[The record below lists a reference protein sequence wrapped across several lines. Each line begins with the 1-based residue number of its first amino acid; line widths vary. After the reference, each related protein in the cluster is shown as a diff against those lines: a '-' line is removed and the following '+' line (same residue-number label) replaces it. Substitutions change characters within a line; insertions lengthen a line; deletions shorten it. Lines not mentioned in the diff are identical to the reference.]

1 MHKPKKNIDNRS
13 IQAQLSS
20 SQLNKELALT
30 KLIFQT
36 MSLGILV
43 VDKNQENVLL
53 YNESF
58 VESWELP
65 LNILEQ
71 GSAVEVFKHM
81 QIKANTSLT
90 FSPNIQQEAASEIRL
105 HNETYLEQYI
115 MVKNI
120 EAGVTG
126 IVYSFRN
133 ITLRKQLENQLEQQA
148 MFDSLTGL
156 PNRHLL
162 IDQLQKEIAYAK
174 RNNNYIAVFF
184 IDLDSFKAIN
194 DTFGHNVGDQL
205 LKTFG
210 QRLKKYVRE
219 EDIVARLSG
228 DEFVVTM
235 TSNNIGLEYFNKIID
250 RFFKYIVQ
258 PYNFVEQELIVTAS
272 IGISFYPQD
281 GADAVTLIKNADA
294 AMYHAKEKGKNTFRI
309 YNEEMSTQL
318 LMRLQLEHDLHIAI
332 QKKELFLHYQP
343 VIDLNTNQIKSV
355 EVLIRWQHPQLG
367 MVPPSTLI
375 PIAES
380 SGTIFSIGLWVLKTA
395 CAQLKFWHD
404 SNLPRIKIS
413 VNISECQLKQEDMT
427 KIIKQVLEETQLDA
441 KYLEIEISEKIFLI
455 NGNTMVPKL
464 CELKQLGIGITLDEF
479 GTCYSKF
486 AAVKQFPVD
495 CIKIN
500 RTLINSFTEHPELG
514 AIIQSIATVAEG
526 LKLHVVAEG
535 IETKEQLA
543 AVNAIFTD
551 AAQGFLFGKPA
562 TADETTKLLKN
573 YIEK

>member
-13 IQAQLSS
+13 IQDQLNS

-81 QIKANTSLT
+81 QTKANTSLT

-258 PYNFVEQELIVTAS
+258 
-272 IGISFYPQD
+272 
-281 GADAVTLIKNADA
+281 K
-294 AMYHAKEKGKNTFRI
+294 
-309 YNEEMSTQL
+309 
-318 LMRLQLEHDLHIAI
+318 
-332 QKKELFLHYQP
+332 FL
-343 VIDLNTNQIKSV
+343 VIDH
-355 EVLIRWQHPQLG
+355 QHYDQ
-367 MVPPSTLI
+367 
-375 PIAES
+375 
-380 SGTIFSIGLWVLKTA
+380 
-395 CAQLKFWHD
+395 
-404 SNLPRIKIS
+404 
-413 VNISECQLKQEDMT
+413 
-427 KIIKQVLEETQLDA
+427 
-441 KYLEIEISEKIFLI
+441 KY
-455 NGNTMVPKL
+455 
-464 CELKQLGIGITLDEF
+464 
-479 GTCYSKF
+479 
-486 AAVKQFPVD
+486 
-495 CIKIN
+495 
-500 RTLINSFTEHPELG
+500 R
-514 AIIQSIATVAEG
+514 
-526 LKLHVVAEG
+526 
-535 IETKEQLA
+535 
-543 AVNAIFTD
+543 
-551 AAQGFLFGKPA
+551 
-562 TADETTKLLKN
+562 
-573 YIEK
+573 